1 MFDSLI
7 IEVDMDITEV
17 VVQKKSTTD
26 SAEGN
31 KRQER
36 RVVCLI
42 WHSQRIA
49 LKWGN
54 MTILQ
59 GTPVMKNRQ

>member
-7 IEVDMDITEV
+7 IEVDMDTEV

-31 KRQER
+31 K
-36 RVVCLI
+36 
-42 WHSQRIA
+42 
-49 LKWGN
+49 
-54 MTILQ
+54 TQ
-59 GTPVMKNRQ
+59 GEKSGMFDLA